1 MQNKTG
7 REPDKKRDLTTLCF
21 EVLMRFVKEENVL
34 FRQLLPTHEQTA
46 RGEVQRQQL
55 SFRLADFHK
64 AEAEFWKC
72 L

>member
-1 MQNKTG
+1 
-7 REPDKKRDLTTLCF
+7 
-21 EVLMRFVKEENVL
+21 MRFFKDENVL

-64 AEAEFWKC
+64 AEAEFGKC